1 MDAAMAN
8 LIAFLNSF
16 LSYLLL
22 FAVCVAVI
30 LIAVKLGIMLR
41 KNKDAK
47 TALEA
52 AEATDQELTEKKA

>member
-1 MDAAMAN
+1 MAN
-8 LIAFLNSF
+8 LIAFLNAF

-30 LIAVKLGIMLR
+30 LVAVKIGITLR

-52 AEATDQELTEKKA
+52 AKAAESELKESNS

>member
-1 MDAAMAN
+1 MAN

-30 LIAVKLGIMLR
+30 LVAVKIGITLR

-52 AEATDQELTEKKA
+52 AKAAESELKESNS

>member
-1 MDAAMAN
+1 MAN